1 MEALH
6 RVRKDLSR
14 HIPYILVIDNLEN
27 ERYWWDNRDIL
38 ELLPC
43 FGGTTH
49 VIIFIRF
56 SSVMNLDLVRL
67 SYLT

>member
-1 MEALH
+1 MEALQ

-43 FGGTTH
+43 LGGTMH
-49 VIIFIRF
+49 VIV
-56 SSVMNLDLVRL
+56 STCVMNLDPVRL
-67 SYLT
+67 SYL

>member
-14 HIPYILVIDNLEN
+14 HTPYILVIDNLEN

-38 ELLPC
+38 ELLPH

-49 VIIFIRF
+49 VIV
-56 SSVMNLDLVRL
+56 STCVMNLDLVRL
-67 SYLT
+67 SYL